1 MLRSQ
6 PWLGWPLL
14 NICVTNDHCYAP
26 LVANTSRSFL
36 HSCLITGFVTRLTRR
51 ELLSLPE
58 HLSSPLV
65 FSGVQVTRSLV
76 LYLCFVDRCLSFC
89 TLSLGHF
96 VVCSSSIYG
105 FWLSFWY
112 LQTLLSQDLD
122 FQWHVLLSFMSWC
135 QMWEV
140 II

>member
-14 NICVTNDHCYAP
+14 NIRVT
-26 LVANTSRSFL
+26 NTSRSVPQ
-36 HSCLITGFVTRLTRR
+36 SCLITGVVTRLTRR
-51 ELLSLPE
+51 ELLSLLE
-58 HLSSPLV
+58 HMNSPLV
-65 FSGVQVTRSLV
+65 FSGVHVTRSLV
-76 LYLCFVDRCLSFC
+76 LYLCFVDRCLSFY
-89 TLSLGHF
+89 TLSFDHF

-105 FWLSFWY
+105 FWWSCWY

-122 FQWHVLLSFMSWC
+122 FQRHVLLCSMILC